1 MPCHAIFCHVMHCHA
16 MPCHIIPYIVYQVLL
31 FSRCGCMK
39 FEMHIYN
46 TCTLTLYQG
55 VFKMSYSC
63 QHFNIFLLL
72 FPKTIFKS
80 LIAYVA
86 MKSLCHVICKL
97 WYVMPCHVMKK
108 IQCLKFP
115 YHITGFISYCSM
127 PYQVIL
133 YPHIIS
139 FVICNWLRNGHHVV

>member
-63 QHFNIFLLL
+63 QHNNIFLLL

-97 WYVMPCHVMKK
+97 CYVMPCLVMKNNTMSQ
-108 IQCLKFP
+108 ISIP
-115 YHITGFISYCSM
+115 YNRI
-127 PYQVIL
+127 
-133 YPHIIS
+133 HIILFHAIPS
-139 FVICNWLRNGHHVV
+139 HTISSYNIICNL